1 MYDIAII
8 GAGPAG
14 MTAAIY
20 AIRAGYKAVLFEG
33 GAYGGQITTTQDIE
47 NYPGEMHI
55 SGLDFATKL
64 YNQASELGAEF
75 IFEKVDRI
83 DGDKK
88 IYTEDGEYQ
97 ARSIIIATG
106 TQNRRLGLEN
116 ENKYIGH
123 GISFCATCDGALYK
137 DKDVAVFGG
146 GNTAL
151 DAAMYLSDIAAHVHL
166 IHRRDEFRGDA
177 LTVEKLKAKGNVI
190 FILSSII
197 TEVSGDTKL
206 ERITVS
212 SGDGQTRDIDVS
224 GLFLAIGHEPKVNF
238 IEGVEL
244 DEAGYINAGEDCHTN
259 ISGVFVAGDVRSKIL
274 RQLVTAES
282 DGAIAAEEAVKYL
295 REQQ

>member
-55 SGLDFATKL
+55 SGLDFATKV
-64 YNQASELGAEF
+64 YNQASDLGAEF

-151 DAAMYLSDIAAHVHL
+151 DAAMYLSDIASHVYL

-177 LTVEKLKAKGNVI
+177 LTVDKLKAKGNVI

-212 SGDGQTRDIDVS
+212 SGDGQTRDIDVA

-244 DEAGYINAGEDCHTN
+244 DEAGYIIAGEDCHTN
-259 ISGVFVAGDVRSKIL
+259 IDGVFVAGDVRGKIL

>member
-88 IYTEDGEYQ
+88 IFTEDGEYQ

-151 DAAMYLSDIAAHVHL
+151 DAAMYLSDIAAHVYL

-197 TEVSGDTKL
+197 TEVFGDTKL

-212 SGDGQTRDIDVS
+212 SGDGQTRDIDVA

-244 DEAGYINAGEDCHTN
+244 DEAGYINANEDCHTN
-259 ISGVFVAGDVRSKIL
+259 LNGIFVAGDVRSKIL